1 MTINGWIQILVFA
14 GIIIAL
20 VKPLGGYL
28 TRVLN
33 GERTLLSVIFGP
45 LERGLYRVAGTNEK
59 EEQHWTTYA
68 LAMLLFNLAG
78 FNDDTRALLSIPA
91 RHDVWRRCVAAFLA
105 GMVAGN
111 VLGVADARSLVVWLS
126 HAAARETYRL

>member
-68 LAMLLFNLAG
+68 LAMLLFSTL
-78 FNDDTRALLSIPA
+78 R
-91 RHDVWRRCVAAFLA
+91 
-105 GMVAGN
+105 
-111 VLGVADARSLVVWLS
+111 
-126 HAAARETYRL
+126 

>member
-33 GERTLLSVIFGP
+33 GERTLLSAIF
-45 LERGLYRVAGTNEK
+45 
-59 EEQHWTTYA
+59 W
-68 LAMLLFNLAG
+68 
-78 FNDDTRALLSIPA
+78 
-91 RHDVWRRCVAAFLA
+91 
-105 GMVAGN
+105 
-111 VLGVADARSLVVWLS
+111 
-126 HAAARETYRL
+126 AARTGTVPCRWNE